1 MEDGS
6 EVLLLKRGNEML
18 VKPSGPRVVAKA
30 SKWKVGRVVEL
41 DARGRFIDKSNSVE
55 L

>member
-6 EVLLLKRGNEML
+6 EVLLLKRSDEML
-18 VKPSGPRVVAKA
+18 VKLASPAVAAKA
-30 SKWKVGRVVEL
+30 SKWKIGRTVQV
-41 DARGRFIDKSNSVE
+41 DARGRFIDNTRATE